1 MKDIIIV
8 GTGKAGFL
16 HYYSYKKFE
25 KIGRIYFVDI
35 DGKIKNENIKD
46 SKVYSSIES
55 TIKKEKLDV
64 NNIIVDICTPKSVFL
79 DIIMEC
85 KQLNIRDI
93 LVEKPFIVNKDFFE
107 ENDDLNIAMV
117 HNYEYSKI
125 VMKIKEYIKKYN
137 LTKNDYLLFEQ
148 IFFSKGLSR
157 MANITSMAFLQA
169 TLINEFSDKINII
182 EVHVQSWKCKVLGS
196 RSATKEDAVTL
207 VEKSYPQV
215 DLNIEVQHKRKGTE
229 IVKDH
234 DTADAICIALFAQK
248 AGKDW
253 LDLHKVNYN

>member
-1 MKDIIIV
+1 MVIGVDLGNKSRNSICVMD
-8 GTGKAGFL
+8 GDKL
-16 HYYSYKKFE
+16 LEWSRLSYC
-25 KIGRIYFVDI
+25 DA
-35 DGKIKNENIKD
+35 KN
-46 SKVYSSIES
+46 
-55 TIKKEKLDV
+55 TLDHR
-64 NNIIVDICTPKSVFL
+64 K
-79 DIIMEC
+79 
-85 KQLNIRDI
+85 
-93 LVEKPFIVNKDFFE
+93 
-107 ENDDLNIAMV
+107 
-117 HNYEYSKI
+117 KI
-125 VMKIKEYIKKYN
+125 VKQIKEYIKKYN

-169 TLINEFSDKINII
+169 TLINEFSDKINIV

>member
-1 MKDIIIV
+1 MVIGVDLGNKSRNSICVMD
-8 GTGKAGFL
+8 GDKL
-16 HYYSYKKFE
+16 LEWSRLSYC
-25 KIGRIYFVDI
+25 DA
-35 DGKIKNENIKD
+35 KN
-46 SKVYSSIES
+46 
-55 TIKKEKLDV
+55 TLDHR
-64 NNIIVDICTPKSVFL
+64 K
-79 DIIMEC
+79 
-85 KQLNIRDI
+85 
-93 LVEKPFIVNKDFFE
+93 
-107 ENDDLNIAMV
+107 
-117 HNYEYSKI
+117 KI
-125 VMKIKEYIKKYN
+125 VKQIKEYVKKYK

-169 TLINEFSDKINII
+169 TLINEFSDKINIV